1 MQISSQSYILYH
13 QGIRANDLIKVNKKM
28 DKWLAELEE
37 KYRKTAPFIQT
48 IIPLDD
54 SDAILKK
61 TLLPAL

>member
-1 MQISSQSYILYH
+1 
-13 QGIRANDLIKVNKKM
+13 M

>member
-1 MQISSQSYILYH
+1 
-13 QGIRANDLIKVNKKM
+13 M

-54 SDAILKK
+54 SDAILKNI
-61 TLLPAL
+61 TTCSISVG